1 MLPFH
6 VARFSDGDVEVAGK
20 RDAGVIEPEREWG
33 ETCGFIGE
41 GGAYIS
47 ES

>member
-6 VARFSDGDVEVAGK
+6 VLRFSEGDVEVAGK
-20 RDAGVIEPEREWG
+20 RDAEVVEPERARG

-47 ES
+47 VS